1 MSGAWRAPV
10 VAALL
15 LTAPALR
22 DDSKDVCLA
31 LTLWDPDPQ
40 SWWVLIVSP
49 FLLALLICENPE
61 GLDQGYFPSR
71 QGLYLLLLRGRVL
84 S

>member
-1 MSGAWRAPV
+1 M